1 MGFPAGSAGKES
13 TCNTGDLGSIHGLEW
28 SPGEGSGY
36 QLQYSD
42 LENSMDCIIH
52 GVTNS
57 QAQLNNYNFHVLLQ
71 SLSRVKPQCTRSL
84 GSSATTWKPTCQPG
98 TQVLVCDVYYC
109 VAPLT
114 LGCWFVTAGEF
125 IPEHTHSAVW
135 IESSM
140 EMGSASWGAQEQ
152 GSLLLGGPPSF

>member
-1 MGFPAGSAGKES
+1 
-13 TCNTGDLGSIHGLEW
+13 
-28 SPGEGSGY
+28 
-36 QLQYSD
+36 
-42 LENSMDCIIH
+42 MDCIIH

-135 IESSM
+135 IESSV
-140 EMGSASWGAQEQ
+140 EMGSAS
-152 GSLLLGGPPSF
+152 